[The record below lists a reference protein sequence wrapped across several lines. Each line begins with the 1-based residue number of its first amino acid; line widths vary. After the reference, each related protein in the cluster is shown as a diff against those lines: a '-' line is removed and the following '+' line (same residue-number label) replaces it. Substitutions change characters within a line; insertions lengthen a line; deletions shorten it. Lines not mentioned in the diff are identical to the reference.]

1 MGFGFPAQ
9 PIKGTSSQRLPLYQG
24 EQIRRLVV
32 AGTKFWAVSSWMVWF
47 CYLSCGQGGGEEE
60 EEEEEGR
67 RRTLQHL
74 GSLALHVIGN
84 NRGHRG
90 RVALFHLHVI
100 PAINPS
106 DQLELF
112 SIDMFTREV
121 RI

>member
-1 MGFGFPAQ
+1 VSTAARHRDPEATGLHLIKVNRLNLLGPSSGAFPAGRSVFV
-9 PIKGTSSQRLPLYQG
+9 IS
-24 EQIRRLVV
+24 
-32 AGTKFWAVSSWMVWF
+32 AV
-47 CYLSCGQGGGEEE
+47 GREE

-74 GSLALHVIGN
+74 GSLALDVIGN

-90 RVALFHLHVI
+90 RVALFHLRVI

-106 DQLELF
+106 DKPELF

-121 RI
+121 HI

>member
-1 MGFGFPAQ
+1 MSPAGWSGFV
-9 PIKGTSSQRLPLYQG
+9 IS
-24 EQIRRLVV
+24 
-32 AGTKFWAVSSWMVWF
+32 AV
-47 CYLSCGQGGGEEE
+47 GR

-67 RRTLQHL
+67 GRTLQHL

-90 RVALFHLHVI
+90 HIALFHLHVI

-106 DQLELF
+106 DKLELF

>member
-1 MGFGFPAQ
+1 MLGP
-9 PIKGTSSQRLPLYQG
+9 SSGARPG
-24 EQIRRLVV
+24 GRPVFVIS
-32 AGTKFWAVSSWMVWF
+32 AV
-47 CYLSCGQGGGEEE
+47 GR

-74 GSLALHVIGN
+74 GSLARCVIGN

-106 DQLELF
+106 DKLELF